1 MLNMNPALNV
11 DPLNIATVGCCNFS

>member
-1 MLNMNPALNV
+1 MLNMNHALNV